1 MERRLQRRYEA
12 LVRAHVKLGNL
23 STAGPAIPADQLRAH
38 TATQATWRF
47 LNNERVTLSALVHPL
62 REAGRVATSQSRSP
76 FVLVVHDWCKLDFKT
91 HTAKTDVI
99 ELTHENDVGY
109 DLTTSLLVDAGMG
122 APLAPVQMHLATA
135 KKVHSTAI
143 DAPSRSDHHLE
154 QLLPTMDEIA
164 GWHLPRRPVHI
175 IDREADSLGHFRQ
188 WTPAGHLF
196 LVRADDRRV
205 LWDGTPKLLSE
216 IAKELDLQGHFQETR
231 QVLYQGKMATQLVAE
246 AHVVLHK
253 PHKTRRGGKQY
264 EVPGPPIPLR
274 LIVARVV
281 DEKGN
286 MLAEWLLLTNVPADE
301 MPATGIALWYYWRW
315 RIESFFKLLKSHG
328 FNAEGWQQE
337 TGLAIARRLLVAAMA
352 CVVIWNLQHDA
363 SPASEEFKQ
372 VLVKL
377 SGRSMKY
384 GVKYTAPALLAG
396 YFAYLMMA
404 DFLSTSPY
412 SLHELQ
418 SLARQSG
425 ISFDN
430 TA

>member
-23 STAGPAIPADQLRAH
+23 SAAGPAIPAGQLSAH

-62 REAGRVATSQSRSP
+62 REAGRVATSQSGSL

-91 HTAKTDVI
+91 HTSKSDVI

-109 DLTTSLLVDAGMG
+109 DLTTSLLIDAGMG
-122 APLAPVQMHLATA
+122 APLAPIQMHLATA
-135 KKVHSTAI
+135 KQVHSTAI
-143 DAPSRSDHHLE
+143 DPPSRDDHHLE
-154 QLLPTMDEIA
+154 QLLPTMNEIA
-164 GWHLPRRPVHI
+164 GWRLPRRSVHI

-188 WTPAGHLF
+188 WTAAGHLF

-205 LWDGTPKLLSE
+205 LWNGTPKLLSE
-216 IAKELDLQGHFQETR
+216 IAKELVRHGQFRETR

-246 AHVVLHK
+246 TNVVLHK

-274 LIVARVV
+274 FIVARVV
-281 DEKGN
+281 DEKGKV
-286 MLAEWLLLTNVPADE
+286 LAEWMLLTNVPENE
-301 MPATGIALWYYWRW
+301 MSAAGIALWYYWRW

-328 FNAEGWQQE
+328 LNAEGWQQE
-337 TGLAIARRLLVAAMA
+337 TGLAIVRRLLVGAMA
-352 CVVIWNLQHDA
+352 CVMIWNLQHDT
-363 SPASEEFKQ
+363 SRASEKFKH

-377 SGRSMKY
+377 SGRTMRY

-396 YFAYLMMA
+396 YFVYLMMV
-404 DFLSTSPY
+404 DFLGNFPY
-412 SLHELQ
+412 GLDELQ

-425 ISFDN
+425 ISFDD

>member
-143 DAPSRSDHHLE
+143 DAPSRNDHHLE
-154 QLLPTMDEIA
+154 QLLPTMNEIA
-164 GWHLPRRPVHI
+164 EWHLPRRPVHI

-188 WTPAGHLF
+188 WMPAGHLL

-216 IAKELDLQGHFQETR
+216 ITKELDLQGHFQETR

-246 AHVVLHK
+246 ANVVLHK

-264 EVPGPPIPLR
+264 EVAGPRVPLR
-274 LIVARVV
+274 LVVARVI

-286 MLAEWLLLTNVPADE
+286 LLAEWLLLTNVPADE
-301 MPATGIALWYYWRW
+301 MPAAGIALWYYWRW

-328 FNAEGWQQE
+328 LNAEGWQQE
-337 TGLAIARRLLVAAMA
+337 TGLAIARRLLVASMA
-352 CVVIWNLQHDA
+352 CVVIWNLQHDT
-363 SPASEEFKQ
+363 SRASEEFKQ

-377 SGRSMKY
+377 SGRTMKY

-396 YFAYLMMA
+396 YFVYLMMA
-404 DFLSTSPY
+404 DFLSSSPY

-425 ISFDN
+425 ISFDD

>member
-23 STAGPAIPADQLRAH
+23 SAAGPAIPAGQLSAH
-38 TATQATWRF
+38 AATQATWRF
-47 LNNERVTLSALVHPL
+47 LNNERVTLSALIHPL
-62 REAGRVATSQSRSP
+62 REAGRVATSQSGSV

-91 HTAKTDVI
+91 HTSKSDVI

-135 KKVHSTAI
+135 KQVHSTAS
-143 DAPSRSDHHLE
+143 DPPSRDDHHLE
-154 QLLPTMDEIA
+154 QLLPTMNEIA
-164 GWHLPRRPVHI
+164 GWRLPRRPVHI

-188 WTPAGHLF
+188 WTAAGHLF

-205 LWDGTPKLLSE
+205 LWNGTPKLLSE
-216 IAKELDLQGHFQETR
+216 IAKELERQGQFRETR

-246 AHVVLHK
+246 TNVVLHK

-274 LIVARVV
+274 FIVARVV
-281 DEKGN
+281 DEKGKV
-286 MLAEWLLLTNVPADE
+286 LAEWMLLTNVPANE
-301 MPATGIALWYYWRW
+301 MSAAGIALWYYWRW

-328 FNAEGWQQE
+328 LNAEGWQQE
-337 TGLAIARRLLVAAMA
+337 TGLAIARRLLVGAMA
-352 CVVIWNLQHDA
+352 CVMIWNLQHDT
-363 SPASEEFKQ
+363 SRASEKFKQ

-377 SGRSMKY
+377 SGRTMKY

-396 YFAYLMMA
+396 YFVYLMMA
-404 DFLSTSPY
+404 DFLSSSPY
-412 SLHELQ
+412 SLDELQ
-418 SLARQSG
+418 SLAQQTG
-425 ISFDN
+425 ISFDD

>member
-23 STAGPAIPADQLRAH
+23 SAAGPAIPADESSAH
-38 TATQATWRF
+38 AATQATWRF

-62 REAGRVATSQSRSP
+62 REAGRVAVSQSGSP

-91 HTAKTDVI
+91 HTSKADVI
-99 ELTHENDVGY
+99 ELTHKNDVGY

-135 KKVHSTAI
+135 EQMHSTAM
-143 DAPSRSDHHLE
+143 DAPSLDDHHLE
-154 QLLPTMDEIA
+154 QLLPTMNDIA
-164 GWHLPRRPVHI
+164 GWRLPRRPVHI

-188 WTPAGHLF
+188 WTAAGHLL

-216 IAKELDLQGHFQETR
+216 IVKHLARKDKFQEAR
-231 QVLYQGKMATQLVAE
+231 RVLYHGKMTSQMVAE
-246 AHVVLHK
+246 TTVVLHK

-264 EVPGPPIPLR
+264 DVAGPPVTLR
-274 LIVARVV
+274 LIVARIVN
-281 DEKGN
+281 EKGQV
-286 MLAEWLLLTNVPADE
+286 LAEWMLLTNVPANE

-328 FNAEGWQQE
+328 LNAEGWQQE
-337 TGLAIARRLLVAAMA
+337 TGLAIARRLLVGAMA
-352 CVVIWNLQHDA
+352 CVVIWKLQHDT
-363 SPASEEFKQ
+363 SRASEKFKE

-377 SGRSMKY
+377 SGRTMKH

-396 YFAYLMMA
+396 YFVYLMMV
-404 DFLSTSPY
+404 DFLHDSPY
-412 SLHELQ
+412 SLDELQ
-418 SLARQSG
+418 SLARKSG
-425 ISFDN
+425 ISFHD

>member
-23 STAGPAIPADQLRAH
+23 SAAGPAIPAGQLSAH
-38 TATQATWRF
+38 AATQATWRF

-62 REAGRVATSQSRSP
+62 REAGRVAASQSGSP

-122 APLAPVQMHLATA
+122 APLAPVQIHLATA
-135 KKVHSTAI
+135 KKVHSTAS
-143 DAPSRSDHHLE
+143 DAPRRDDHHLE
-154 QLLPTMDEIA
+154 QLLPTMNEIA
-164 GWHLPRRPVHI
+164 EWHLPRRPVHI

-188 WTPAGHLF
+188 WMPAGHLF

-216 IAKELDLQGHFQETR
+216 IAKELDCQGQFQETR
-231 QVLYQGKMATQLVAE
+231 QVLYHGKMATQLVAE
-246 AHVVLHK
+246 ANVVLHK

-264 EVPGPPIPLR
+264 EVAGPRVPLR
-274 LIVARVV
+274 LVVARVV
-281 DEKGN
+281 NEKGN
-286 MLAEWLLLTNVPADE
+286 MLAEWLLLTNVPANE
-301 MPATGIALWYYWRW
+301 MPAPGIALWYYWRW

-328 FNAEGWQQE
+328 LNAEGWQQE

-352 CVVIWNLQHDA
+352 CVVIWNLQHDT
-363 SPASEEFKQ
+363 SRTSEKFKQ

-377 SGRSMKY
+377 SGRTMKY

-396 YFAYLMMA
+396 YFVYLMMVA
-404 DFLSTSPY
+404 FLGSSPY
-412 SLHELQ
+412 SLDELQ
-418 SLARQSG
+418 SLARRSG
-425 ISFDN
+425 IPFDD